1 MLNLENWAW
10 ADCQLGNIAKR
21 AQQFN
26 LHGEKRKSEG
36 KRRKEKRGREKIGEG
51 RENGKGRGGRKGK
64 KRKGKTRT
72 ARIIYI
78 CKKDLYIFRNNYNIR
93 NISKVKLEK
102 SQKRWKNL

>member
-1 MLNLENWAW
+1 MVKKERVK
-10 ADCQLGNIAKR
+10 GKGGR
-21 AQQFN
+21 KKEE
-26 LHGEKRKSEG
+26 EK
-36 KRRKEKRGREKIGEG
+36 KIGEG

-102 SQKRWKNL
+102 SQKR